1 MKNEEDIVMRYGQ
14 ALESDAQPYFQSGM
28 VFTCGISAKTSS
40 MAQKVFSTWTTI
52 IKQKSVKLLPGHQ

>member
-1 MKNEEDIVMRYGQ
+1 MRYGQ

-52 IKQKSVKLLPGHQ
+52 IKQKSVKLLTGHQ